1 MSTPNLS
8 STKACTILFISGNRK
23 ALEHL
28 HNLYGYPLLIPDN
41 ETSFGSGRLLTKK
54 GEAVLA
60 LVSFCNE
67 AIGAIPSSLAKHAR
81 QLLDEAA
88 ISFDPHEFGVRTEKN
103 YLKVADDETY
113 QWHTFDNYG
122 WAKSWP
128 KGVPGNPPHTETP
141 SVGVLAFDFF
151 SESRREDSPLS
162 KALERSA
169 SLYRKSRTSGDHF
182 VAFTLMYIALEAL
195 LASDVLQSGESIFV
209 DRALK
214 LIVESERSK
223 MKVELEAC
231 CKLRNDLIHR
241 AGGERNRPKIDST
254 FEPCTETLRVLF
266 HPVFAFLCLRTK
278 EGCEDLPNA
287 WHDTPQDSLLIS
299 FERAHSTIAITG
311 VSLTLSDRKNLS
323 ASPTIKSLLSAQV
336 RAPARQYGPHS
347 NTHK

>member
-1 MSTPNLS
+1 MS
-8 STKACTILFISGNRK
+8 STKACTILFITGNRK

-41 ETSFGSGRLLTKK
+41 ETSFGSGKLLTKK

-60 LVSFCNE
+60 LVSFCNDE
-67 AIGAIPSSLAKHAR
+67 IGAVPSSLAKHAR

-88 ISFDPHEFGVRTEKN
+88 ISFDPYEFEARTEKN
-103 YLKVADDETY
+103 YLKVTDDETY

-128 KGVPGNPPHTETP
+128 NGVSEKPLHTEK
-141 SVGVLAFDFF
+141 SYAGVLAFDFF
-151 SESRREDSPLS
+151 SEYQREDSPLS

-195 LASDVLQSGESIFV
+195 LASDVLQSGESTFV

-223 MKVELEAC
+223 MRVELEAC

-241 AGGERNRPKIDST
+241 AGGEKKRPQVDSM

-278 EGCEDLPNA
+278 DGCEDLPNA

-299 FERAHSTIAITG
+299 FERPDSTIAITG
-311 VSLTLSDRKNLS
+311 LSLTLSDRKNLS
-323 ASPTIKSLLSAQV
+323 ASQTIKSLLCAQV
-336 RAPARQYGPHS
+336 RAPARHYGPHS
-347 NTHK
+347 NNHK